1 MSVLVNYAMFPTDSG
16 TSVSKYVSRIIKMI
30 DSSGLPYQLNPMGTT
45 FETETMAEALQIIQ
59 KSYELLKD
67 HERVYSVVNFDIQ
80 KNKTNRIQSKIES
93 IETKIGKVR
102 T

>member
-1 MSVLVNYAMFPTDSG
+1 
-16 TSVSKYVSRIIKMI
+16 MI
-30 DSSGLPYQLNPMGTT
+30 DSSGLPYRLNPMGTT
-45 FETETMAEALQIIQ
+45 FETETMAEALLIIQ

-67 HERVYSVVNFDIQ
+67 HDRVYSVVNFDIQ